1 MLSFLSH
8 SENDWPM
15 FALCCRAPSY
25 AQLWLSCF
33 STRHVAYLTG
43 RGLHARVWSPV
54 RVPHGPAPSAAPRGR
69 FCRENADL
77 ADALVGLA
85 AGCER
90 HGFAW
95 QVAPRLRARLARLA
109 LGHTAAAIPGDVDA
123 AWLASHADVK
133 PRDSA
138 AAGAA
143 AVLLLAAA
151 RSCLSQGGASLALLR
166 ALNAVCKD
174 GLGEGATDPDPKP
187 DLKLD
192 AAPGGEAAQPAA
204 PAAATAAAGSTAG
217 AAAAIQSAAQPSCRE
232 GAAGTAQG
240 PLAPP
245 PPPPPKL
252 REAVDRLGLGV
263 GELEVLA
270 ACVGVDRK
278 TLGLGSAAQQRAA
291 LSALLQVRC
300 VKTLLGFLP
309 GRQCGS
315 DADCPAFAGS
325 HSSPLGPHRGTCS
338 WIGYKACV
346 NICVQARLDAAAR
359 VPRAL
364 RARAELD
371 TGLPGASGLSEARAV
386 RLCLAEV
393 LEREVRRR
401 KRFAGPPTACV
412 SRLGRGTELTYCH
425 APHIA
430 EV

>member
-1 MLSFLSH
+1 M
-8 SENDWPM
+8 
-15 FALCCRAPSY
+15 
-25 AQLWLSCF
+25 
-33 STRHVAYLTG
+33 STRHVTCLIG

-54 RVPHGPAPSAAPRGR
+54 RVPRGRAPSAAARGR

-123 AWLASHADVK
+123 AWLAARADVK

-151 RSCLSQGGASLALLR
+151 RSCLAEGGASLALLR
-166 ALNAVCKD
+166 ALDAVCKD
-174 GLGEGATDPDPKP
+174 GLGEGAPDPDPKP

-192 AAPGGEAAQPAA
+192 AAPGDAAAQ
-204 PAAATAAAGSTAG
+204 PAAATAAAGGTAG
-217 AAAAIQSAAQPSCRE
+217 AAAASQPAVEPRYE
-232 GAAGTAQG
+232 GGAAGGAQG

-300 VKTLLGFLP
+300 AKLGFLAS
-309 GRQCGS
+309 RQCPGVQS
-315 DADCPAFAGS
+315 ALHLLEATARPWARTMVPAAGMS
-325 HSSPLGPHRGTCS
+325 CT
-338 WIGYKACV
+338 
-346 NICVQARLDAAAR
+346 
-359 VPRAL
+359 
-364 RARAELD
+364 
-371 TGLPGASGLSEARAV
+371 
-386 RLCLAEV
+386 
-393 LEREVRRR
+393 
-401 KRFAGPPTACV
+401 
-412 SRLGRGTELTYCH
+412 
-425 APHIA
+425 
-430 EV
+430 

>member
-1 MLSFLSH
+1 MSGR
-8 SENDWPM
+8 
-15 FALCCRAPSY
+15 LCACPA
-25 AQLWLSCF
+25 A
-33 STRHVAYLTG
+33 
-43 RGLHARVWSPV
+43 
-54 RVPHGPAPSAAPRGR
+54 PAPSAAPRGR

-123 AWLASHADVK
+123 AWLASRADVR

-166 ALNAVCKD
+166 ALDAVCKD
-174 GLGEGATDPDPKP
+174 GLSEGAPDPDPKP
-187 DLKLD
+187 DLNLD
-192 AAPGGEAAQPAA
+192 AAPGGAAAQPAA

-217 AAAAIQSAAQPSCRE
+217 AAAASQSAAQQSCRE
-232 GAAGTAQG
+232 GAAGAAQG

-300 VKTLLGFLP
+300 VKTAFGFSNRQTVRPQLVPWPTSWYLQLDRVQSLCKHMRAGAP
-309 GRQCGS
+309 GCGS
-315 DADCPAFAGS
+315 
-325 HSSPLGPHRGTCS
+325 
-338 WIGYKACV
+338 AC
-346 NICVQARLDAAAR
+346 AAR
-359 VPRAL
+359 AASARGLGYGVTRCVRA
-364 RARAELD
+364 
-371 TGLPGASGLSEARAV
+371 
-386 RLCLAEV
+386 
-393 LEREVRRR
+393 
-401 KRFAGPPTACV
+401 K
-412 SRLGRGTELTYCH
+412 
-425 APHIA
+425 
-430 EV
+430 